1 MSITSLRSGSRCALA
16 VVAVLGALLLPVSA
30 AAKTET
36 FRFFEVNAQAN
47 YRVVDQC
54 ADGTT
59 RTAFV
64 TVIGGH
70 EEEEVNGE
78 TTTDEDFLTVLLR
91 GATCE
96 QTFGFV
102 RALGT
107 GEFTWSPS
115 LQMASVTGTA
125 TGGGHVVTVDM
136 SWEGT
141 GPIEVTSNTT
151 TFPGFV
157 GHFLGMERDAVA
169 TGTVLVNGETVVNGS
184 TTNASIETLEDNN
197 IRTDA

>member
-1 MSITSLRSGSRCALA
+1 VSITSLRRGTCYAIGLA
-16 VVAVLGALLLPVSA
+16 ASVGALLLPATAVA
-30 AAKTET
+30 TTET
-36 FRFFEVNAQAN
+36 FRFFEVNADAN
-47 YRVVDQC
+47 FTVVDQC

-91 GATCE
+91 GATCD
-96 QTFGFV
+96 QSFGFV

-107 GEFTWSPS
+107 GEFTWLPS
-115 LQMASVTGTA
+115 LQTASVVGTA

-141 GPIEVTSNTT
+141 GPIEVTDNTT
-151 TFPGFV
+151 TFPGFI
-157 GHFLGMERDAVA
+157 GHFQGKERDATA
-169 TGTVLVNGETVVNGS
+169 TGTVVVNGETVVNGS

-197 IRTDA
+197 IRTGA